1 MHNKYYSKYKNS
13 LEMDIYFI
21 MKKTTEFNLAFGSK
35 IRNAREQAGLT
46 REQFAE
52 LIDKSPTFLADVER
66 GYAGVSI
73 KTLKRIC
80 EVLNLSSDR
89 LIWDKLSKTNLD
101 ERLQFLDDD
110 YIAIIDKAIQN
121 QIALIRL
128 AERKNSEQSQNNEN
142 TEAEQTQD

>member
-1 MHNKYYSKYKNS
+1 
-13 LEMDIYFI
+13 MD
-21 MKKTTEFNLAFGSK
+21 FGA
-35 IRNAREQAGLT
+35 RVRLAREQAGLT

-52 LIDKSPTFLADVER
+52 MIGKSPTFIADVER
-66 GYAGVSI
+66 GSVGVSVP
-73 KTLKRIC
+73 TLIRIC
-80 EVLNLSSDR
+80 EVLNISSDR
-89 LIWDKLSKTNLD
+89 LLWDKLSKTNLD

>member
-1 MHNKYYSKYKNS
+1 MNKKFH
-13 LEMDIYFI
+13 MD
-21 MKKTTEFNLAFGSK
+21 FGA
-35 IRNAREQAGLT
+35 RVRLAREQAGLT

-52 LIDKSPTFLADVER
+52 MIGKSPTFIADVER
-66 GYAGVSI
+66 GLVGVSVP
-73 KTLKRIC
+73 TLIRIC
-80 EVLNLSSDR
+80 EVLNISSDR
-89 LIWDKLSKTNLD
+89 LLWDKLSKTNLD

>member
-1 MHNKYYSKYKNS
+1 MNKKVH
-13 LEMDIYFI
+13 MD
-21 MKKTTEFNLAFGSK
+21 FGA
-35 IRNAREQAGLT
+35 RVRLAREQAGLT

-52 LIDKSPTFLADVER
+52 MIGKSPTFIADVER
-66 GYAGVSI
+66 GSVGVSVP
-73 KTLKRIC
+73 TLIRIC
-80 EVLNLSSDR
+80 EVLNISSDR
-89 LIWDKLSKTNLD
+89 LLWDKLSTTNLD

>member
-1 MHNKYYSKYKNS
+1 MNKKFH
-13 LEMDIYFI
+13 MD
-21 MKKTTEFNLAFGSK
+21 FGA
-35 IRNAREQAGLT
+35 RVRLAREQAGLT

-52 LIDKSPTFLADVER
+52 MIGKSPTFIADVER
-66 GYAGVSI
+66 GSVGVSVL
-73 KTLKRIC
+73 TLIRIC
-80 EVLNLSSDR
+80 EVLNISSDR
-89 LIWDKLSKTNLD
+89 LLWDKLSKTNLD

>member
-1 MHNKYYSKYKNS
+1 MNKKFH
-13 LEMDIYFI
+13 MD
-21 MKKTTEFNLAFGSK
+21 FGA
-35 IRNAREQAGLT
+35 RVRLAREQAGLT

-52 LIDKSPTFLADVER
+52 MIGKSPTFIADVER
-66 GYAGVSI
+66 GSVGVSVP
-73 KTLKRIC
+73 TLIRIC
-80 EVLNLSSDR
+80 EVLNISSDR
-89 LIWDKLSKTNLD
+89 LLWDKLSKTNLD